1 MSKFSKIVED
11 LNNLEEEERK
21 DIEELF
27 GAYCP
32 NIEDCGKKIFEEDD
46 DWLELSEKFEDAPDK
61 DKENLFLI
69 SNLQSKFTEEKF
81 PELRK
86 IDSVAV
92 IKKNGEIVQKSKAV
106 NHILKSI
113 NRLILLRTILN
124 ILPLSI
130 SNFFYDIVA
139 KSRYKVFGKYDSCQL
154 PEPEYKS
161 RFIA

>member
-1 MSKFSKIVED
+1 MIDNLK
-11 LNNLEEEERK
+11 NNEVIIYDGICVLCNK
-21 DIEELF
+21 YIKWVL
-27 GAYCP
+27 
-32 NIEDCGKKIFEEDD
+32 
-46 DWLELSEKFEDAPDK
+46 DK

-86 IDSVAV
+86 TDSVAV

-113 NRLILLRTILN
+113 NRLILLRIILN

-130 SNFFYDIVA
+130 SNLFYDIVA

>member
-1 MSKFSKIVED
+1 MI
-11 LNNLEEEERK
+11 NNLKNNEVIIYDGICVLCNK
-21 DIEELF
+21 YIKWVL
-27 GAYCP
+27 
-32 NIEDCGKKIFEEDD
+32 
-46 DWLELSEKFEDAPDK
+46 DK

-113 NRLILLRTILN
+113 NRLILLRIILN

-139 KSRYKVFGKYDSCQL
+139 KSRYRVFGKFDSCQL

-161 RFIA
+161 RFIV

>member
-1 MSKFSKIVED
+1 MI
-11 LNNLEEEERK
+11 NNLKNNEVIIYDGICVLCNK
-21 DIEELF
+21 YIKWVL
-27 GAYCP
+27 
-32 NIEDCGKKIFEEDD
+32 
-46 DWLELSEKFEDAPDK
+46 DK

-113 NRLILLRTILN
+113 NRLILLRIILN

-130 SNFFYDIVA
+130 SNLFYDIVA

-161 RFIA
+161 RFIP

>member
-1 MSKFSKIVED
+1 MI
-11 LNNLEEEERK
+11 NNLKNNEVIIYDGICVLCNK
-21 DIEELF
+21 YIKWVL
-27 GAYCP
+27 
-32 NIEDCGKKIFEEDD
+32 
-46 DWLELSEKFEDAPDK
+46 DK

-113 NRLILLRTILN
+113 NRLILLRTNLN

-139 KSRYKVFGKYDSCQL
+139 KSRYKVFWKYESCPIIKVEKNKIL
-154 PEPEYKS
+154 Y
-161 RFIA
+161 

>member
-1 MSKFSKIVED
+1 MI
-11 LNNLEEEERK
+11 NNLKNNEVIIYDGICVLCNK
-21 DIEELF
+21 YIKWVL
-27 GAYCP
+27 
-32 NIEDCGKKIFEEDD
+32 
-46 DWLELSEKFEDAPDK
+46 DK

-130 SNFFYDIVA
+130 SNFFYDIIA
-139 KSRYKVFGKYDSCQL
+139 KIRYKIFGKYDSCPL
-154 PEPEYKS
+154 PDQQYKS
-161 RFIA
+161 RFLD

>member
-1 MSKFSKIVED
+1 MI
-11 LNNLEEEERK
+11 NNLKNNEIIIYDGICVLCNK
-21 DIEELF
+21 YIKWVL
-27 GAYCP
+27 
-32 NIEDCGKKIFEEDD
+32 
-46 DWLELSEKFEDAPDK
+46 DK
-61 DKENLFLI
+61 DKEKFFLI
-69 SNLQSKFTEEKF
+69 TNLQSKFTEEKF

-113 NRLILLRTILN
+113 NRLILLRIILN

-130 SNFFYDIVA
+130 SNLFYDIVA

>member
-1 MSKFSKIVED
+1 MI
-11 LNNLEEEERK
+11 NNLKNNEVIIYDGICVLCNK
-21 DIEELF
+21 YIKWVL
-27 GAYCP
+27 
-32 NIEDCGKKIFEEDD
+32 
-46 DWLELSEKFEDAPDK
+46 DK

-92 IKKNGEIVQKSKAV
+92 IKKNGEIIQKSKAV

-113 NRLILLRTILN
+113 NRLILLRIILN

>member
-1 MSKFSKIVED
+1 MI
-11 LNNLEEEERK
+11 NNLKNNEVIIYDGICVLCNK
-21 DIEELF
+21 YIKWVL
-27 GAYCP
+27 
-32 NIEDCGKKIFEEDD
+32 
-46 DWLELSEKFEDAPDK
+46 DK

-92 IKKNGEIVQKSKAV
+92 IKKNGEILQKSKAV

-139 KSRYKVFGKYDSCQL
+139 KSRYKVFGKYESCPIIKVEKNKIL
-154 PEPEYKS
+154 Y
-161 RFIA
+161 

>member
-1 MSKFSKIVED
+1 MI
-11 LNNLEEEERK
+11 NNLKNNEVIIYDGICVLCNK
-21 DIEELF
+21 YIKWVL
-27 GAYCP
+27 
-32 NIEDCGKKIFEEDD
+32 
-46 DWLELSEKFEDAPDK
+46 DK

-130 SNFFYDIVA
+130 SNLFYDIVA

-161 RFIA
+161 RFIP

>member
-1 MSKFSKIVED
+1 MIDNLK
-11 LNNLEEEERK
+11 NNEVIIYDGICVLCNK
-21 DIEELF
+21 YIKWVL
-27 GAYCP
+27 
-32 NIEDCGKKIFEEDD
+32 
-46 DWLELSEKFEDAPDK
+46 DK

-113 NRLILLRTILN
+113 NRLILLRIILN

-130 SNFFYDIVA
+130 SNLFYDIVA

-161 RFIA
+161 RFIP

>member
-1 MSKFSKIVED
+1 MIDNLK
-11 LNNLEEEERK
+11 NNEVIIYDGICVLCNK
-21 DIEELF
+21 YIKWVL
-27 GAYCP
+27 
-32 NIEDCGKKIFEEDD
+32 
-46 DWLELSEKFEDAPDK
+46 DK

-92 IKKNGEIVQKSKAV
+92 IKKNGEILQKSKAV

-113 NRLILLRTILN
+113 NRLILLRIILN

-130 SNFFYDIVA
+130 SNLFYDIVA

-161 RFIA
+161 RFIP

>member
-1 MSKFSKIVED
+1 MI
-11 LNNLEEEERK
+11 NNLKNNEVIIYDGICVLCNK
-21 DIEELF
+21 YIKWVL
-27 GAYCP
+27 
-32 NIEDCGKKIFEEDD
+32 
-46 DWLELSEKFEDAPDK
+46 DK

-92 IKKNGEIVQKSKAV
+92 IKKNGEIIQKSKAV

-130 SNFFYDIVA
+130 SNLFYDIVA

>member
-1 MSKFSKIVED
+1 MI
-11 LNNLEEEERK
+11 NNLKNNEVIIYDGICVLCNK
-21 DIEELF
+21 YIKWVL
-27 GAYCP
+27 
-32 NIEDCGKKIFEEDD
+32 
-46 DWLELSEKFEDAPDK
+46 DK

-69 SNLQSKFTEEKF
+69 SNLQSKFTEEKI
-81 PELRK
+81 PDLRK

>member
-1 MSKFSKIVED
+1 MI
-11 LNNLEEEERK
+11 NNLKNNEVIIYDGICVLCNK
-21 DIEELF
+21 YIKWVL
-27 GAYCP
+27 
-32 NIEDCGKKIFEEDD
+32 
-46 DWLELSEKFEDAPDK
+46 DK

-161 RFIA
+161 RFIG

>member
-1 MSKFSKIVED
+1 MI
-11 LNNLEEEERK
+11 NNLKNNEVIIYDGICVLCNK
-21 DIEELF
+21 YIKWVL
-27 GAYCP
+27 
-32 NIEDCGKKIFEEDD
+32 
-46 DWLELSEKFEDAPDK
+46 DK

-92 IKKNGEIVQKSKAV
+92 IKKNGEILQKSKAV

-113 NRLILLRTILN
+113 NRLILLRIILN

-130 SNFFYDIVA
+130 SNLFYDIVA

-161 RFIA
+161 RFIP

>member
-1 MSKFSKIVED
+1 MI
-11 LNNLEEEERK
+11 NNLKNNEVIIYDGICVLCNK
-21 DIEELF
+21 YIKWVL
-27 GAYCP
+27 
-32 NIEDCGKKIFEEDD
+32 
-46 DWLELSEKFEDAPDK
+46 DK

-113 NRLILLRTILN
+113 NRLILLRIILN

-130 SNFFYDIVA
+130 SNLFYDIVA

-161 RFIA
+161 RFKA

>member
-1 MSKFSKIVED
+1 MI
-11 LNNLEEEERK
+11 NNLKNNEVIIYDGICVLCNK
-21 DIEELF
+21 YIKWVL
-27 GAYCP
+27 
-32 NIEDCGKKIFEEDD
+32 
-46 DWLELSEKFEDAPDK
+46 DK

-92 IKKNGEIVQKSKAV
+92 IKKNGEIIQKSKAV

-154 PEPEYKS
+154 SEPEYKS

>member
-1 MSKFSKIVED
+1 MI
-11 LNNLEEEERK
+11 NNLKNNEVIIYDGICVLCNK
-21 DIEELF
+21 YIKWVL
-27 GAYCP
+27 
-32 NIEDCGKKIFEEDD
+32 
-46 DWLELSEKFEDAPDK
+46 DK

-139 KSRYKVFGKYDSCQL
+139 KSRYRVFGKFDSCQL

-161 RFIA
+161 RFIV

>member
-1 MSKFSKIVED
+1 MIDNLK
-11 LNNLEEEERK
+11 NNEVIIYDGICVLCNK
-21 DIEELF
+21 YIKWVL
-27 GAYCP
+27 
-32 NIEDCGKKIFEEDD
+32 
-46 DWLELSEKFEDAPDK
+46 DK

-92 IKKNGEIVQKSKAV
+92 IKKNGEILQKSKAV

-113 NRLILLRTILN
+113 NRLILLRIILN

-130 SNFFYDIVA
+130 SNLFYDIVA

>member
-1 MSKFSKIVED
+1 MI
-11 LNNLEEEERK
+11 NNLKNNEVIIYDGICVLCNK
-21 DIEELF
+21 YIKWVL
-27 GAYCP
+27 
-32 NIEDCGKKIFEEDD
+32 
-46 DWLELSEKFEDAPDK
+46 DK
-61 DKENLFLI
+61 DKEKFFLI
-69 SNLQSKFTEEKF
+69 TNLQSKFTEEKF

-113 NRLILLRTILN
+113 NRLILLRIILN

-130 SNFFYDIVA
+130 SNLFYDIVA

>member
-1 MSKFSKIVED
+1 MI
-11 LNNLEEEERK
+11 NNLKNNEVIIYDGICVLCNK
-21 DIEELF
+21 YIKWVL
-27 GAYCP
+27 
-32 NIEDCGKKIFEEDD
+32 
-46 DWLELSEKFEDAPDK
+46 DK

-92 IKKNGEIVQKSKAV
+92 IKKNGEIIQKSKAV

-139 KSRYKVFGKYDSCQL
+139 KSRYRVFGKFDSCQL

-161 RFIA
+161 RFIV

>member
-1 MSKFSKIVED
+1 MI
-11 LNNLEEEERK
+11 NNLK
-21 DIEELF
+21 NNDVIIYDGICVLCNK
-27 GAYCP
+27 Y
-32 NIEDCGKKIFEEDD
+32 IK
-46 DWLELSEKFEDAPDK
+46 WVLDK

-113 NRLILLRTILN
+113 NRLILLRIILN

-130 SNFFYDIVA
+130 SNLFYDIVA

>member
-1 MSKFSKIVED
+1 MI
-11 LNNLEEEERK
+11 NNLKNNEVIIYDGICVLCNK
-21 DIEELF
+21 YIKWVL
-27 GAYCP
+27 
-32 NIEDCGKKIFEEDD
+32 
-46 DWLELSEKFEDAPDK
+46 DK

-139 KSRYKVFGKYDSCQL
+139 KSRYRVFGKYDSCQL

>member
-1 MSKFSKIVED
+1 MI
-11 LNNLEEEERK
+11 NNLKNNEVIIYDGICVLCNK
-21 DIEELF
+21 YIKWVL
-27 GAYCP
+27 
-32 NIEDCGKKIFEEDD
+32 
-46 DWLELSEKFEDAPDK
+46 DK

-139 KSRYKVFGKYDSCQL
+139 KSRYKVFGKYDSCKL

>member
-1 MSKFSKIVED
+1 MI
-11 LNNLEEEERK
+11 NNLKNNEVIIYDGICVLCNK
-21 DIEELF
+21 YIKWVL
-27 GAYCP
+27 
-32 NIEDCGKKIFEEDD
+32 
-46 DWLELSEKFEDAPDK
+46 DK
-61 DKENLFLI
+61 DKDNLFLI

-92 IKKNGEIVQKSKAV
+92 IKKNGEIIQKSKAV

>member
-1 MSKFSKIVED
+1 MI
-11 LNNLEEEERK
+11 NNLKNNEVIIYDGICVLCNK
-21 DIEELF
+21 YIKWVL
-27 GAYCP
+27 
-32 NIEDCGKKIFEEDD
+32 
-46 DWLELSEKFEDAPDK
+46 DK

-92 IKKNGEIVQKSKAV
+92 IKKNGEIIQKSKAV

-139 KSRYKVFGKYDSCQL
+139 KSRYRVFGKFDSCQL

>member
-1 MSKFSKIVED
+1 MI
-11 LNNLEEEERK
+11 NNLKNNEVIIYDGICVLCNK
-21 DIEELF
+21 YIKWVL
-27 GAYCP
+27 
-32 NIEDCGKKIFEEDD
+32 
-46 DWLELSEKFEDAPDK
+46 DK

-92 IKKNGEIVQKSKAV
+92 IKKNGEIIQKSKAV

-130 SNFFYDIVA
+130 SNFLYDIVA

>member
-1 MSKFSKIVED
+1 MI
-11 LNNLEEEERK
+11 NNLKNNEVIIYDGICVLCNK
-21 DIEELF
+21 YIKWVL
-27 GAYCP
+27 
-32 NIEDCGKKIFEEDD
+32 
-46 DWLELSEKFEDAPDK
+46 DK

-92 IKKNGEIVQKSKAV
+92 IKKNGEIIQKSKAV

>member
-1 MSKFSKIVED
+1 MI
-11 LNNLEEEERK
+11 NNLKNNEVIIYDGICVLCNK
-21 DIEELF
+21 YIKWVL
-27 GAYCP
+27 
-32 NIEDCGKKIFEEDD
+32 
-46 DWLELSEKFEDAPDK
+46 DK

-130 SNFFYDIVA
+130 SNFFYDIIA
-139 KSRYKVFGKYDSCQL
+139 KISSESVEKIRETITWKIRKIEKIRSTLTLTKVEGQG
-154 PEPEYKS
+154 E
-161 RFIA
+161 

>member
-1 MSKFSKIVED
+1 MI
-11 LNNLEEEERK
+11 NNLKNNEVIIYDGICVLCNK
-21 DIEELF
+21 YIKWVL
-27 GAYCP
+27 
-32 NIEDCGKKIFEEDD
+32 
-46 DWLELSEKFEDAPDK
+46 DK

-92 IKKNGEIVQKSKAV
+92 IKKNGEIIQKSKAV

-139 KSRYKVFGKYDSCQL
+139 KSRYKVFGKYESCPIIKVEKNKIL
-154 PEPEYKS
+154 Y
-161 RFIA
+161 

>member
-1 MSKFSKIVED
+1 MI
-11 LNNLEEEERK
+11 NNLKNNEVIIYDGICVLCNK
-21 DIEELF
+21 YIKWVL
-27 GAYCP
+27 
-32 NIEDCGKKIFEEDD
+32 
-46 DWLELSEKFEDAPDK
+46 DK

-92 IKKNGEIVQKSKAV
+92 IKKNGEIIQKSKAV

-130 SNFFYDIVA
+130 SNFFYDIIA
-139 KSRYKVFGKYDSCQL
+139 KIRYKIFGKYDSCPL
-154 PEPEYKS
+154 PDQQYKS
-161 RFIA
+161 RFLD

>member
-1 MSKFSKIVED
+1 MI
-11 LNNLEEEERK
+11 NNLKNNEVIIYDGICVLCNK
-21 DIEELF
+21 YIKWVL
-27 GAYCP
+27 
-32 NIEDCGKKIFEEDD
+32 
-46 DWLELSEKFEDAPDK
+46 DK

-69 SNLQSKFTEEKF
+69 SNLQGKFTEEKF

-113 NRLILLRTILN
+113 NRLILLRIILN

-130 SNFFYDIVA
+130 SNLFYDIVA

>member
-1 MSKFSKIVED
+1 MI
-11 LNNLEEEERK
+11 NNLKNNEVIIY
-21 DIEELF
+21 DWICVL
-27 GAYCP
+27 C
-32 NIEDCGKKIFEEDD
+32 NIYIK
-46 DWLELSEKFEDAPDK
+46 WVLDK

>member
-1 MSKFSKIVED
+1 MI
-11 LNNLEEEERK
+11 NNLKNNEVIIYDGICVLCNK
-21 DIEELF
+21 YIKWVL
-27 GAYCP
+27 
-32 NIEDCGKKIFEEDD
+32 
-46 DWLELSEKFEDAPDK
+46 DK

-92 IKKNGEIVQKSKAV
+92 IKKNGEIIQKSKAV

-113 NRLILLRTILN
+113 NRLILLRIILN

-130 SNFFYDIVA
+130 SNLFYDIVA

-161 RFIA
+161 RFIP

>member
-1 MSKFSKIVED
+1 MI
-11 LNNLEEEERK
+11 NNLKNNEVIIYDGICVLCNK
-21 DIEELF
+21 YIKWVL
-27 GAYCP
+27 
-32 NIEDCGKKIFEEDD
+32 
-46 DWLELSEKFEDAPDK
+46 DK

-139 KSRYKVFGKYDSCQL
+139 KSRYNMFGKYDSCQL

>member
-1 MSKFSKIVED
+1 MI
-11 LNNLEEEERK
+11 NNLKNNEVIIYDGICVLCNK
-21 DIEELF
+21 YIKWVL
-27 GAYCP
+27 
-32 NIEDCGKKIFEEDD
+32 
-46 DWLELSEKFEDAPDK
+46 DK

-113 NRLILLRTILN
+113 NRLILLRIILN

-130 SNFFYDIVA
+130 SNLFYDIVA

>member
-1 MSKFSKIVED
+1 MI
-11 LNNLEEEERK
+11 NNLKNNEVIIYDGICVLCNK
-21 DIEELF
+21 YIKWVL
-27 GAYCP
+27 
-32 NIEDCGKKIFEEDD
+32 
-46 DWLELSEKFEDAPDK
+46 DK

-139 KSRYKVFGKYDSCQL
+139 KSRYRVFGKYDSCQL

-161 RFIA
+161 RFIV

>member
-1 MSKFSKIVED
+1 MI
-11 LNNLEEEERK
+11 NNLKNNEVIIYDGICVLCNK
-21 DIEELF
+21 YIKWVL
-27 GAYCP
+27 
-32 NIEDCGKKIFEEDD
+32 
-46 DWLELSEKFEDAPDK
+46 DK

-130 SNFFYDIVA
+130 SNFFYDIIA
-139 KSRYKVFGKYDSCQL
+139 KSRYKVFGKYESCPIIKVEKNKIL
-154 PEPEYKS
+154 Y
-161 RFIA
+161 